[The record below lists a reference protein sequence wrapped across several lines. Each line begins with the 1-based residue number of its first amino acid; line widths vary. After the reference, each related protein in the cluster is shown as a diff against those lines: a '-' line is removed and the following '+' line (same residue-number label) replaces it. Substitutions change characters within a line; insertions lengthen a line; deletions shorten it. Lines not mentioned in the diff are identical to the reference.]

1 MNMIENEDAY
11 NRAIDRNIK
20 NNARKTRFRKM
31 MENDVGKRAHDLVTG
46 RGEYA
51 PKYKI
56 GTVTYTADEFDRYAE
71 EADAPWSDDEYDDRK
86 QITHPMVAA
95 LGSFRWKMYDVIN
108 EWGGLTEAQAAA
120 VVRIATENAAQR
132 EERMAARRASDL
144 KSQHIGTVGERLEFQ
159 ITCHKTLEFNGRF
172 GVTYLNICKQGD
184 DVVIYKGSN
193 AFKQGETIRIK
204 ATIKAHDEREGIKQ
218 TIIARPKEI

>member
-1 MNMIENEDAY
+1 MIENETAY

-31 MENDVGKRAHDLVTG
+31 IESDVGKRAHDLITEE
-46 RGEYA
+46 GEYA

-56 GTVTYTADEFDRYAE
+56 GGAIYTADEIDSYAGR
-71 EADAPWSDDEYDDRK
+71 ADAPWSDDEFWDRK
-86 QITHPMVAA
+86 QIVHPMVAA
-95 LGSFRWKMYDVIN
+95 LGSFRWKMNDVIID
-108 EWGGLTEAQAAA
+108 WGGLTEAQAAA

-132 EERMAARRASDL
+132 DERMAARRAADL
-144 KSQHIGTVGERLEFQ
+144 KSQHIGTVGERREFE
-159 ITCHKTLEFNGRF
+159 ITCYKTLEFNGRF

-193 AFKQGETIRIK
+193 AFKQGEVIRVK

-218 TIIARPKEI
+218 TIISRPKEI